1 MTLGYVSEIFSSF
14 QGEGVFADML
24 GHIAFY
30 CKQNGL
36 PSLTDLVVKKNTGLP
51 GDGLATQ
58 VADFNAERER
68 VYAHDW
74 YLIFPPTV
82 EELSDAFQRA
92 KSAVA

>member
-68 VYAHDW
+68 VYAHGS
-74 YLIFPPTV
+74 YSPGFNPGRSTISIFTPAGPAT
-82 EELSDAFQRA
+82 
-92 KSAVA
+92 